1 MIAFLTLLVPVIRR
15 PQPKREKIFIIIGQK
30 NACHTVAA
38 GIQLDKNYFAED
50 SSWTQKAINSAVP
63 SIPRI
68 ELLIQKS

>member
-1 MIAFLTLLVPVIRR
+1 MLAFLTLLVPVIRT

-38 GIQLDKNYFAED
+38 GILIDKNYFAED
-50 SSWTQKAINSAVP
+50 SSWTQKAIISAVP
-63 SIPRI
+63 SIPRT